1 MSIRPRLSVKL
12 NIPLLYAIAF
22 FGGLIFWMG
31 IERLFLLS
39 IGGDGFAVSL
49 NAVVFVAIA
58 LTLDIPTGALADKW
72 GRKTM
77 LMAGL
82 ASLFCSS
89 LAYGLSH
96 SPNTYIIGTVLFAL
110 ALATINGAIQA
121 LTYDTLKELDDHKSY
136 SKIYGKLQAALAVG
150 AGLALL
156 SSGFLA
162 HHFGFRFNFRLALIS
177 SAIALIISLLLTEPT
192 QHKFGKNKASLK
204 TAVKLSFATIRASSL
219 LIATA
224 VLLLTVRTFQWMS
237 DSYSQLVFSKFGIA
251 LSWIGVL
258 SFLAVGGGAIGR
270 LVAHR
275 YHGHIRRVVFIM
287 ITLFACAGFAP
298 KPIALVGLIGFY
310 GFNQLMENICETNIQ
325 HHLPSHIRATATSV
339 FSFVSTLLLVPFGLI
354 TGVIIKRYDVL
365 MAFKVATVLGA
376 LALAWWALRSHTRL
390 DLPITDKSEPEGSLP
405 V

>member
-1 MSIRPRLSVKL
+1 MKLQSKRSVKL
-12 NIPLLYAIAF
+12 NIPLLYVIALS
-22 FGGLIFWMG
+22 GGLIFWMG

-58 LTLDIPTGALADKW
+58 LSLDIPTGALADKW

-77 LMAGL
+77 LLIGL
-82 ASLFCSS
+82 TSLFCSS
-89 LAYGLSH
+89 LVYGFSH
-96 SPNTYIIGTVLFAL
+96 SPKTYIFGTVLFAL

-121 LTYDTLKELDDHKSY
+121 LTYDTLKELDQHKSY
-136 SKIYGKLQAALAVG
+136 SKIYGKLQAALAIG

-162 HHFGFRFNFRLALIS
+162 HHFGFRLNFRLALVS
-177 SAIALIISLLLTEPT
+177 SAIALIISLLLTEPS
-192 QHKFGKNKASLK
+192 QHKFGADRPSLK
-204 TAVKLSFATIRASSL
+204 IAVKQSFATIRASSL

-237 DSYSQLVFSKFGIA
+237 DSYSQLVFNKFGIA

-258 SFLAVGGGAIGR
+258 GFLAVGGGAIGR

-275 YHGHIRRVVFIM
+275 YQGHARRVVFIM
-287 ITLFACAGFAP
+287 IALFACAGFAP
-298 KPIALVGLIGFY
+298 EPFALVGLIGFY
-310 GFNQLMENICETNIQ
+310 GFNQLVENICETNIQ

-339 FSFVSTLLLVPFGLI
+339 FSFVSTLLLVPFGLL
-354 TGVIIKRYDVL
+354 TGVIIKRYDIL
-365 MAFKVATVLGA
+365 MAFRVTAVLGA
-376 LALAWWALRSHTRL
+376 LALAWWVLQNKTEL
-390 DLPITDKSEPEGSLP
+390 GVKPTGEPLAEDYQAH
-405 V
+405 